1 MKKKGQTENKKNN
14 GKNKGRTENKKNKE
28 NKNKN
33 SDGIAEHKHAAMRS
47 PTEPSDEN
55 RCQHAMKPQGFF
67 TDVIAVLF
75 PQHFRG
81 HLIRV

>member
-33 SDGIAEHKHAAMRS
+33 SDGIAEHKHVAMGS
-47 PTEPSDEN
+47 L
-55 RCQHAMKPQGFF
+55 AMGSLN
-67 TDVIAVLF
+67 TNM
-75 PQHFRG
+75 
-81 HLIRV
+81 